1 MPRPEVLASIDTVQ
15 SAIERLREEAER
27 VAVQLETDTRT
38 RERNTALTEKIASL
52 EEENV
57 PFAQLNALIGSADG
71 AKFRTI
77 AQRFT
82 LDVLVDYANAHLRQL
97 SSRYRVSRLPSSL
110 NLAVID
116 EEMGEDRRSATS
128 LSGGETFIVSLAL
141 ALGLASITA
150 RRLRIESLFIDEGF
164 GSLDQETLR
173 TVTDTLM
180 QLESLGRKVGVITH
194 VTEMAEAIPTKIRLV
209 KSRTSSRIEV

>member
-1 MPRPEVLASIDTVQ
+1 
-15 SAIERLREEAER
+15 
-27 VAVQLETDTRT
+27 
-38 RERNTALTEKIASL
+38 
-52 EEENV
+52 
-57 PFAQLNALIGSADG
+57 
-71 AKFRTI
+71 
-77 AQRFT
+77 
-82 LDVLVDYANAHLRQL
+82 
-97 SSRYRVSRLPSSL
+97 
-110 NLAVID
+110 
-116 EEMGEDRRSATS
+116 
-128 LSGGETFIVSLAL
+128 VSLAL